1 LIATFDFFGFIVDN
15 PVAEIGAPVI
25 CDSNSADWQTYISIL
40 SSTSQMQL
48 QAASESPNAWV
59 ERVVSGL
66 LSGNDERSRIGS
78 AFRVLAAF
86 GIKQAWVCLFGG
98 LMVALL
104 VGSHFWYPADAA
116 LPRYD
121 ALTIAAVLIQVLLIA
136 FRLEEWD
143 EVVVILLFHIA
154 GTGMELFKTAVGSWI
169 YPEFAYLRIGGVPL
183 FTGFMYA
190 SVGSYITRA
199 CRGFDLRFSHHP
211 SLAVTGALSVAIY
224 VNFFA
229 HHYLPD
235 VRYLLMAC
243 VAIAFRRCT
252 VFFLIGRS
260 YHRMPLLLGFVLIA
274 TFIWLAENIGTFSH
288 AWLYPGQMHGWA
300 MVSVGKLGSW
310 FMLTIMS
317 YVMVTLIN
325 RPRKL

>member
-1 LIATFDFFGFIVDN
+1 
-15 PVAEIGAPVI
+15 
-25 CDSNSADWQTYISIL
+25 
-40 SSTSQMQL
+40 MQY
-48 QAASESPNAWV
+48 QAAPGSPGAWV
-59 ERVVSGL
+59 ERFASKL
-66 LSGNDERSRIGS
+66 LSRNDERSRIGS
-78 AFRVLAAF
+78 ALCVLIAF

-98 LMVALL
+98 LMVAMLL
-104 VGSHFWYPADAA
+104 ASHFWYPADAV

-121 ALTIAAVLIQVLLIA
+121 ALTIAAILIQTLLIA
-136 FRLEEWD
+136 LRLEEWD
-143 EVVVILLFHIA
+143 EVAVILLFHIA
-154 GTGMELFKTAVGSWI
+154 GTAMELFKTAVGSWT

-199 CRGFDLRFSHHP
+199 CRGFDLRFSNHP
-211 SLAVTGALSVAIY
+211 SLAVTGMLSIAIY
-224 VNFFA
+224 ANFFA

-235 VRYLLMAC
+235 VRYLLIGC
-243 VAIAFRRCT
+243 IAIVFRRCT
-252 VFFLIGRS
+252 VFFLVGRR

-288 AWLYPGQMHGWA
+288 AWLYPSQMQGWA

-325 RPRKL
+325 RPRALRA

>member
-1 LIATFDFFGFIVDN
+1 
-15 PVAEIGAPVI
+15 
-25 CDSNSADWQTYISIL
+25 
-40 SSTSQMQL
+40 MQL
-48 QAASESPNAWV
+48 QVQSRHSGEWV
-59 ERVVSGL
+59 EKVVANL
-66 LSGNDERSRIGS
+66 LAANVKRSRIG
-78 AFRVLAAF
+78 AALCVFVAF

-104 VGSHFWYPADAA
+104 IVTHFYYPTGAS

-121 ALTIAAVLIQVLLIA
+121 ALTIAAVLIQILLIA
-136 FRLEEWD
+136 LRLEEWD
-143 EVVVILLFHIA
+143 EVAVILLFHVA

-199 CRGFDLRFSHHP
+199 CRGFDLRFSNHP
-211 SLAVTGALSVAIY
+211 SLAVTVPLAIAIY
-224 VNFFA
+224 ANFFL

-235 VRYLLMAC
+235 VRYWLIAGI
-243 VAIAFRRCT
+243 AIVFRRCS
-252 VFFLIGRS
+252 VFFLIDRT
-260 YHRMPLLLGFVLIA
+260 YHRMPLLLGFALIA
-274 TFIWLAENIGTFSH
+274 VFIWFAENVGTYSH
-288 AWLYPGQMHGWA
+288 AWLYPSQMQGWA

-317 YVMVTLIN
+317 YVMVTWVY
-325 RPRKL
+325 RPREL

>member
-1 LIATFDFFGFIVDN
+1 
-15 PVAEIGAPVI
+15 
-25 CDSNSADWQTYISIL
+25 
-40 SSTSQMQL
+40 MQL
-48 QAASESPNAWV
+48 QAESRGPNEWV
-59 ERVVSGL
+59 ERIVADIL
-66 LSGNDERSRIGS
+66 YGNDRRNRISS
-78 AFRVLAAF
+78 AFHILVAF

-104 VGSHFWYPADAA
+104 IASHFWYPADAP

-121 ALTIAAVLIQVLLIA
+121 ALTIAAVLIQILLIT

-143 EVVVILLFHIA
+143 EVAVILLFHIA

-199 CRGFDLRFSHHP
+199 CRGFDLRFSNHP
-211 SLAVTGALSVAIY
+211 PLTVTGSLSIAIY
-224 VNFFA
+224 ANFFL

-235 VRYLLMAC
+235 FRYILMGI
-243 VAIAFRRCT
+243 VAVAFRRCMVAFRIDRT
-252 VFFLIGRS
+252 
-260 YHRMPLLLGFVLIA
+260 YHRMPLLLAFVLIA

-288 AWLYPGQMHGWA
+288 AWLYPSQMSGWA

-317 YVMVTLIN
+317 YVMVTLVN
-325 RPRKL
+325 RPRAL

>member
-1 LIATFDFFGFIVDN
+1 
-15 PVAEIGAPVI
+15 
-25 CDSNSADWQTYISIL
+25 
-40 SSTSQMQL
+40 MQL
-48 QAASESPNAWV
+48 QVQSRHSGEWV
-59 ERVVSGL
+59 EKVVVNL
-66 LSGNDERSRIGS
+66 LAANDKRSRIG
-78 AFRVLAAF
+78 AALCVFVAF

-104 VGSHFWYPADAA
+104 IVTHFYYPTGAS

-121 ALTIAAVLIQVLLIA
+121 ALTIAAVLIQILLIA
-136 FRLEEWD
+136 LRLEEWD
-143 EVVVILLFHIA
+143 EVAVILLFHVA

-199 CRGFDLRFSHHP
+199 CRGFDLRFSNHP
-211 SLAVTGALSVAIY
+211 SLAVTVPLAIAIY
-224 VNFFA
+224 ANFFL

-235 VRYLLMAC
+235 VRYWLIVC
-243 VAIAFRRCT
+243 IAIAFRRCS
-252 VFFLIGRS
+252 VFFLIDRK
-260 YHRMPLLLGFVLIA
+260 YQRMPLLLGFALIA
-274 TFIWLAENIGTFSH
+274 VFIWFAENVGTYSH
-288 AWLYPGQMHGWA
+288 AWLYPSQMQGWA

-317 YVMVTLIN
+317 YVMVTWVY
-325 RPRKL
+325 RPREL

>member
-1 LIATFDFFGFIVDN
+1 
-15 PVAEIGAPVI
+15 
-25 CDSNSADWQTYISIL
+25 
-40 SSTSQMQL
+40 MQL
-48 QAASESPNAWV
+48 QVESHRPIEWV
-59 ERVVSGL
+59 ERVTAGL
-66 LSGNDERSRIGS
+66 LAANISRSPFGRALCI
-78 AFRVLAAF
+78 FVAF

-104 VGSHFWYPADAA
+104 IGTHLWYPADAA

-121 ALTIAAVLIQVLLIA
+121 ALTISAVLIQILLIA
-136 FRLEEWD
+136 FRLEGWD
-143 EVVVILLFHIA
+143 EVAVILLFHVA

-190 SVGSYITRA
+190 SVGSYIARA
-199 CRGFDLRFSHHP
+199 CRGFELRFSYHP
-211 SLAVTGALSVAIY
+211 PLAVTLILSVAIY
-224 VNFFA
+224 ANFFL

-235 VRYLLMAC
+235 VRYVL
-243 VAIAFRRCT
+243 IAGVVVVFRRCT
-252 VFFLIGRS
+252 VHFLIGRT
-260 YHRMPLLLGFVLIA
+260 YHRMSLLLAFVLIA

-288 AWLYPGQMHGWA
+288 AWLYPGQMRGWE
-300 MVSVGKLGSW
+300 MVSTAKLGSW

-325 RPRKL
+325 RPRGLESSTI